1 MDSGRTVQPGIV
13 NGVSIARESERAMPE
28 LRLSVDSMSCR
39 HCVREVT
46 GWLRDVAGV
55 ETVAADA
62 KTGSVVLSG
71 TMAVADVVAVFAGSS
86 YTAQILDAPAT
97 ATARS
102 AVRRPSH

>member
-13 NGVSIARESERAMPE
+13 NGVSIASERECALPE
-28 LRLSVDSMSCR
+28 LRLSVDSMGCR

-46 GWLRDVAGV
+46 AWLRDVTGV

-62 KTGSVVLSG
+62 KTGTVVLSG

-86 YTAQILDAPAT
+86 YTPQILDAPAT